1 MSVTTGSASDSTQST
16 AKTVGIGAVA
26 GLGAALLGYLATY
39 VATSSTIEN
48 STASQVL
55 EALGSDIS
63 TWKVVGWVFM
73 NAHGVTTNFPGLFG
87 TTSSTNLIEGVE
99 AFSAVLYAVPAVALL
114 AAGVVAAVACGASS
128 AKSGAMAGGS
138 TVLGYL
144 PVALA
149 GLALFA
155 ITIGDAVARPDPV
168 TSVLLAGIVYP
179 ATLGIVGGVAAS
191 AIR

>member
-1 MSVTTGSASDSTQST
+1 MSVATRPTASSTQST
-16 AKTVGIGAVA
+16 RKTVGTGAVA
-26 GLGAALLGYLATY
+26 GFGAALLGYLVTY

-48 STASQVL
+48 STASQIL

-73 NAHGVTTNFPGLFG
+73 NAHGVTTTFPGLFG
-87 TTSSTNLIEGVE
+87 TTSSANLIEGIE
-99 AFSAVLYAVPAVALL
+99 SFSVVLYTVPVVALL
-114 AAGVVAAVACGASS
+114 AAGVAAAVLSGASS

-149 GLALFA
+149 GIALFA
-155 ITIGDAVARPDPV
+155 ITIGDATARPDPV

-179 ATLGIVGGVAAS
+179 VVLGVIGGAATATL
-191 AIR
+191 R